1 MKKIRDQKVKIT
13 DQTDVPAVSFCAA
26 ALNQRRK
33 ACAAALPKESE
44 APFSCAAAEYQRRS
58 FAPRR
63 CQGIQRV
70 YFSAPQRKESAPRRW
85 SGNLLRILVFI
96 FLFRLTF
103 DTFVPTI

>member
-13 DQTDVPAVSFCAA
+13 DQTDVPAVSCCAA

-58 FAPRR
+58 FAPGVAKGFRECISLRR
-63 CQGIQRV
+63 SGRNL
-70 YFSAPQRKESAPRRW
+70 RR
-85 SGNLLRILVFI
+85 GAGREICYGF
-96 FLFRLTF
+96 
-103 DTFVPTI
+103 